1 MAADLYFLLEE
12 KQMKFNGEKIQAM
25 ATREVVIP
33 RPDGNHLVML
43 VRALGRG
50 EEREAA
56 KLFPEPDAPRGFM
69 KDEKGMPLRDL
80 DTGKVVADYLFN
92 DPGYLAGMADAED
105 LRFIYKFACAID
117 QDSRITFDTSAKG
130 ADRVREIQK
139 EIQAAGITDGDIAL
153 VMKEAIMLGN
163 LDAGALQRAAE
174 AFSEREQAQ
183 AQAKAQ

>member
-1 MAADLYFLLEE
+1 
-12 KQMKFNGEKIQAM
+12 MKFNGEKIQAM
-25 ATREVVIP
+25 ATQEVVCP
-33 RPDGNHLVML
+33 RPDGKHLVML

-69 KDEKGMPLRDL
+69 KDDKGNPLRDP

-92 DPGYLAGMADAED
+92 DPGYMQGMADAED
-105 LRFIYKFACAID
+105 LRFIYRFVCAID
-117 QDSRITFDTSAKG
+117 QDSRITFESDANG
-130 ADRVREIQK
+130 AQRIRDIQK

-153 VMKEAIMLGN
+153 VMKEAIKLGN

-174 AFSEREQAQ
+174 AFSEREQAK